1 MDEVIVQSSVTTST
15 VAADNGNDD
24 TVVDDNG
31 LYSYNID
38 MYSRLIFYNFWLNI
52 LGGVHEENPNKKQ
65 KRNHSKKGV

>member
-38 MYSRLIFYNFWLNI
+38 MYSRLIFYNF
-52 LGGVHEENPNKKQ
+52 
-65 KRNHSKKGV
+65 